1 MAFSLDRI
9 PWEGAIENIARIW
22 LGLTEAGDLEMNQ
35 QDALLEEK
43 IRTWVKEE
51 TRQGN
56 LETVSE

>member
-1 MAFSLDRI
+1 MAFSLDSI
-9 PWEGAIENIARIW
+9 PWEGAIGNIARIW

-56 LETVSE
+56 LGTVSE